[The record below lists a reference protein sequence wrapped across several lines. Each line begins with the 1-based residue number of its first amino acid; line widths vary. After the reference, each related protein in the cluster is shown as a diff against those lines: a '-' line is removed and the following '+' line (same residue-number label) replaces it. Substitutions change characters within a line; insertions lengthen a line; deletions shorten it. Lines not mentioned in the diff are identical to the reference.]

1 MVRVVPRSVRTRL
14 VLFFSVGTALVLL
27 ACLLVLHEALDRQLD
42 SALANDLSG
51 RYDDLS
57 AAVEAHD
64 LRAVADDPLA
74 QVYAADGTLMASS
87 RGIRDRRLLTM
98 AQVTAVTHEQRTSA
112 VLPVGVQRT
121 ETEVRM
127 LSGRSS
133 DYVLAVA
140 APSDVVD
147 SAGGRQLVVLALA
160 APLLIAGLAA
170 AGWVIVRAALRP
182 VGLLSRE
189 AAAISS
195 VDAERRLPVVEG
207 DDEIARLAATLNQML
222 GRLQVAFARER
233 AFVDDASHELRT
245 PLAVLRGEI
254 ELALGALDDPAELEQ
269 SLQAAKTQAERLTR
283 LAEDLL
289 LLARDRAGTLAVNRP
304 PVDLFDLVREE
315 AASLGPALGVEIEA
329 VGEAAVAEAD
339 PSRLRQVL
347 ANLATNSAAARA
359 SHVRASLSRDHGTV
373 VLEWADDGLGFSEA
387 LLASAFERFVRGDTA
402 RTETGGAGLG
412 LSIVRAIAAAHDGA
426 VEIRNGPPLGGAV
439 VTLHWPAKA

>member
-27 ACLLVLHEALDRQLD
+27 VCLLVLHEALDRQLD
-42 SALANDLSG
+42 GALSNDLSG

-57 AAVEAHD
+57 AAVGARD

-74 QVYAADGTLMASS
+74 QLYAADGTLVTGS
-87 RGIRDRRLLTM
+87 RGFRDRRLLTP
-98 AQVTAVTHEQRTSA
+98 AQVKAISRPQNISA
-112 VLPVGVQRT
+112 ELPAGVR
-121 ETEVRM
+121 ETEADVQI
-127 LSGRSS
+127 LAGPTHH
-133 DYVLAVA
+133 YVLAVA
-140 APSDVVD
+140 ARSDVVD
-147 SAGGRQLVVLALA
+147 NAGGRQLIVLALA

-170 AGWVIVRAALRP
+170 AGWVIVRATLRP

-195 VDAERRLPVVEG
+195 LDGERRLPAVEG

-254 ELALGALDDPAELEQ
+254 ELALGALDDPDELEQ
-269 SLQAAKTQAERLTR
+269 SLLAAKTQAERLTR

-289 LLARDRAGTLAVNRP
+289 MLARDREGTLALNRQ
-304 PVDLFDLVREE
+304 PVDLLDLVISE
-315 AASLGPALGVEIEA
+315 AATLGPALGLDISPTGDPVVID
-329 VGEAAVAEAD
+329 AD

-347 ANLATNSAAARA
+347 ANLAANSAAARA
-359 SHVRASLSRDHGTV
+359 SHVRVSLRRDHSDV
-373 VLEWADDGLGFSEA
+373 VLEWADDGLGFPA
-387 LLASAFERFVRGDTA
+387 GLLSAAFERFVRGDTA
-402 RTETGGAGLG
+402 RTETGAGLG
-412 LSIVRAIAAAHDGA
+412 LSIVRAVVAAHGGTVSA
-426 VEIRNGPPLGGAV
+426 RNGPPLGGAV
-439 VTLHWPAKA
+439 VVVSVHI